1 MKNLQ
6 NKVAIITGASAGIG
20 RETALLCAREGAK
33 LVLCARRA
41 DALKELVSEITKNG
55 GKAVFHVGDVRD
67 EACARKLVELA
78 EQNFGGLDIA
88 INNAGTMGEMSPVS
102 DMTLEAWNDT
112 LATNLSSGFLG
123 AKYQIPAMVKRGKGS
138 LIFIS
143 SFVGHTTAGIP
154 GMSAYAASKAG
165 LIGLTRV
172 LAAEHGSENIR
183 VNAILPGG
191 TDTDMAPQEPDD
203 RAFVANLH
211 ALKRMAKP
219 EEIAQSILY
228 LASDASSFIT
238 GTAMHVDGGV
248 SITLV

>member
-1 MKNLQ
+1 MKKLK
-6 NKVAIITGASAGIG
+6 NKVAVITGASAGIG
-20 RETALLCAREGAK
+20 RETALLFAREGAK
-33 LVLCARRA
+33 LVVSARRA
-41 DALKELVSEITKNG
+41 DALEDLVAEITKNG
-55 GKAVFHVGDVRD
+55 GEAISHPGDVRE

-78 EQNFGGLDIA
+78 ETNFGGLDIA
-88 INNAGTMGEMSPVS
+88 INNAGTLGDMGPVADMS
-102 DMTLEAWNDT
+102 LNAWNDT
-112 LATNLSSGFLG
+112 LATNLTSGFLG
-123 AKYQIPAMVKRGKGS
+123 AKYQIPAMIKRGVGS

-165 LIGLTRV
+165 LVGLTRA

-228 LASDASSFIT
+228 LASDSASFIT
-238 GTAMHVDGGV
+238 GTALHVDGGV